1 MERQNGILLVL
12 LGFRLLNLVWGI
24 TGGGPGISTEVVQTY
39 SYRMAFGFLEMSKSM
54 TVMVIF
60 SMVVFTL
67 ILIYSKFE
75 GKSDE

>member
-1 MERQNGILLVL
+1 
-12 LGFRLLNLVWGI
+12 
-24 TGGGPGISTEVVQTY
+24 
-39 SYRMAFGFLEMSKSM
+39 MAFGFLEMSKSM